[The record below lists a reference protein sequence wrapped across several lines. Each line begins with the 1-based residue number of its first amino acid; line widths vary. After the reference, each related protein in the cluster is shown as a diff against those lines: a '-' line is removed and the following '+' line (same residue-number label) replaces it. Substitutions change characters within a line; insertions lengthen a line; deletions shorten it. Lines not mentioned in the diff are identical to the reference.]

1 MGTRCLTVFQN
12 EQGKE
17 IAVLYRQFDGDP
29 DGHGQELKDYLKG
42 KALTNGFGGG
52 EDSKNFFNGMSCL
65 AARVVAHFKKD
76 EIGGFYL
83 EPAGTRDAGEEYI
96 YVVKPQKNDRE
107 RGTAIVVESFEAGLE
122 PKDKS
127 KKIETWNSKQ

>member
-17 IAVLYRQFDGDP
+17 IAVMYRQMDGDP

-42 KALTNGFGGG
+42 KALTNGFGGSA
-52 EDSKNFFNGMSCL
+52 DSKNYFNGMSCL

-83 EPAGTRDAGEEYI
+83 EPAGTRDIGEEYI
-96 YVVKPQKNDRE
+96 YVVKPQSNNRE
-107 RGTAIVVESFEAGLE
+107 RCTAIVVESFEPNTNKK
-122 PKDKS
+122 PKKL
-127 KKIETWNSKQ
+127 ETWTSKQ